1 MASHKIS
8 KMEKSKIVFVYLL
21 SFLILTSCQTFQ
33 GGPCDYEIYND
44 VLYTIKDISPLE
56 IKDGKQIY
64 KVSLS
69 VNKSSFYNKELT
81 LNEIK
86 PELVIDSAFLAKNKI
101 QKGLSFYGQISEI
114 KEGTCTPYIF
124 AIEKAFKE

>member
-1 MASHKIS
+1 MAVNKIF
-8 KMEKSKIVFVYLL
+8 KMEKSTVIIYLI
-21 SFLILTSCQTFQ
+21 SFLLFTSCQEPQ
-33 GGPCDYEIYND
+33 SGPCDYEIYND

-86 PELVIDSAFLAKNKI
+86 PELVIDSAFLVKNKLR
-101 QKGLSFYGQISEI
+101 KGLSFYGQISEI
-114 KEGTCTPYIF
+114 KDGTCTPYIF
-124 AIEKAFKE
+124 AVEKAFKE